1 MTTCI
6 PRKSPTLS
14 SFVPLGPSAGS
25 KLPAS
30 DPNTICCLLLHVSG
44 DVDAYG
50 IPQAGL
56 RRPCPTYL
64 VRSPQR
70 GYGKPIISSRS
81 PVHPINIFPH
91 GGVPSVHMTLRAQRN
106 HPHLPLARCSNC
118 RNQLAY
124 SIHRFCADAGGI
136 VSMSHTVATFSSLN
150 TRLVVMHLLIDV
162 IYDLYFRNL
171 PPAKP
176 QRLYTYG
183 NATESVPVTFRYVL
197 DIQLGFVFRESHRR
211 ISQLSLVT
219 RPPGILSQCFLTR
232 TLLFYKF

>member
-70 GYGKPIISSRS
+70 GYGRPIISSRS

-106 HPHLPLARCSNC
+106 HHSPDV
-118 RNQLAY
+118 Q
-124 SIHRFCADAGGI
+124 
-136 VSMSHTVATFSSLN
+136 TVGT
-150 TRLVVMHLLIDV
+150 
-162 IYDLYFRNL
+162 NL
-171 PPAKP
+171 PI
-176 QRLYTYG
+176 RSTV
-183 NATESVPVTFRYVL
+183 SVPTL
-197 DIQLGFVFRESHRR
+197 AE
-211 ISQLSLVT
+211 
-219 RPPGILSQCFLTR
+219 PSQCLTPLR
-232 TLLFYKF
+232 LSHL

>member
-1 MTTCI
+1 
-6 PRKSPTLS
+6 
-14 SFVPLGPSAGS
+14 
-25 KLPAS
+25 
-30 DPNTICCLLLHVSG
+30 
-44 DVDAYG
+44 
-50 IPQAGL
+50 
-56 RRPCPTYL
+56 
-64 VRSPQR
+64 
-70 GYGKPIISSRS
+70 
-81 PVHPINIFPH
+81 
-91 GGVPSVHMTLRAQRN
+91 MTLRAQRN

-124 SIHRFCADAGGI
+124 SIHRFCADAGGT

-171 PPAKP
+171 PLAKP

-183 NATESVPVTFRYVL
+183 NTTESVPVTFRYVL

-232 TLLFYKF
+232 TLLLYKF

>member
-81 PVHPINIFPH
+81 PVHPINIFSTWRCTICTYDSTSSTEP
-91 GGVPSVHMTLRAQRN
+91 PTSTTRPMFKLSEPTCLFDPPFLCRRWRN
-106 HPHLPLARCSNC
+106 R
-118 RNQLAY
+118 
-124 SIHRFCADAGGI
+124 
-136 VSMSHTVATFSSLN
+136 LN
-150 TRLVVMHLLIDV
+150 V
-162 IYDLYFRNL
+162 
-171 PPAKP
+171 
-176 QRLYTYG
+176 
-183 NATESVPVTFRYVL
+183 
-197 DIQLGFVFRESHRR
+197 SHRCDFL
-211 ISQLSLVT
+211 ISKH
-219 RPPGILSQCFLTR
+219 
-232 TLLFYKF
+232 TLGCDASVDRCDL